1 MIYFR
6 RQREIEQKLVEEETA
21 RRIEIMVQ
29 KRVEEELE
37 KRKEEIEADVL
48 RRVEEAKKIM
58 EKEMMEEMEKRRL
71 VLLEEE
77 KKREV
82 KINFIVALWL
92 LQRLE
97 CFVSNSKSWLQM
109 IVKEN
114 HPFLLY
120 FSLKFKVKHCF

>member
-1 MIYFR
+1 MPSTGTIYLAYDNSKHRRVILIIFCR

-21 RRIEIMVQ
+21 RRIEVMVQ

-71 VLLEEE
+71 ILLEEE

-82 KINFIVALWL
+82 KINVIVVL
-92 LQRLE
+92 
-97 CFVSNSKSWLQM
+97 
-109 IVKEN
+109 
-114 HPFLLY
+114 
-120 FSLKFKVKHCF
+120 

>member
-97 CFVSNSKSWLQM
+97 CFVSNLKSWLQM
-109 IVKEN
+109 IVIEN
-114 HPFLLY
+114 HPF
-120 FSLKFKVKHCF
+120 